1 MHVFTLQCKLA
12 SCNNTKSPLSIGG
25 RKQRLG
31 PFLWS
36 LDLCAWLPEREGE
49 EKAAWEGREAWREGE
64 DWRQVA
70 SSCQR
75 PNCSPH
81 YGASS
86 GRHTGEEVR
95 LFFLGLRS
103 IHSPPSVSLYV
114 TFLFSFYSFCI
125 LADVSPP
132 LLNFQPCLLCSSRSS
147 RGGKTTGGNCASDLT
162 LDLLSSRCI
171 SFPWGCYLLL
181 VRQWWS

>member
-1 MHVFTLQCKLA
+1 MMGVLQFVCVYSCFEALTCRAVQRELTAAVHVFTLQYKLA
-12 SCNNTKSPLSIGG
+12 SYNNTKSPLSIGG
-25 RKQRLG
+25 RKLRLG

-36 LDLCAWLPEREGE
+36 LDLWAWLPEREGE
-49 EKAAWEGREAWREGE
+49 EKAAWEGRE

-86 GRHTGEEVR
+86 GRHPGEEVS
-95 LFFLGLRS
+95 LFSLGLRS
-103 IHSPPSVSLYV
+103 IHSPPFVILYV
-114 TFLFSFYSFCI
+114 TFLFPFYSFSI

-132 LLNFQPCLLCSSRSS
+132 LLTF
-147 RGGKTTGGNCASDLT
+147 
-162 LDLLSSRCI
+162 
-171 SFPWGCYLLL
+171 
-181 VRQWWS
+181 